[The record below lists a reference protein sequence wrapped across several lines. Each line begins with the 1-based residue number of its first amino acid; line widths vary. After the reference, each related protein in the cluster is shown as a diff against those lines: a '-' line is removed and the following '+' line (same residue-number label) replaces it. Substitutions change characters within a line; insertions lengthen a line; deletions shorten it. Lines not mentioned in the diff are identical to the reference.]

1 MFQIIVNV
9 YLWEGVCGVW
19 GKGSINVHVC
29 ASECIVWDFQQLSLA
44 GGTSTADDAYSFEA
58 PGHI

>member
-1 MFQIIVNV
+1 M
-9 YLWEGVCGVW
+9 
-19 GKGSINVHVC
+19 NVHGC

-44 GGTSTADDAYSFEA
+44 GGTCTADDAYSIDA